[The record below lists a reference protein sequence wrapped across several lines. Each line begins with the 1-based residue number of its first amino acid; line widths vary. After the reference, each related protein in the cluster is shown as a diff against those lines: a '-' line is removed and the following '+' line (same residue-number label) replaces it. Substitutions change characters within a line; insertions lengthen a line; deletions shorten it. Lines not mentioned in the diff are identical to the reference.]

1 MEDAKL
7 TETVVVYEK
16 LNASTGATAINRIKV
31 LEIIE
36 GFGGSAGLKDIANH
50 MGVSTA
56 ATLGYLNWLVKAGYV
71 NKTSEKPVKYT
82 LTESGKSTI
91 TKPKTTSTSEIPAVD
106 TPSTSTTVSTPTT
119 PPKVGFWAKLARFF
133 GGK

>member
-1 MEDAKL
+1 M

-82 LTESGKSTI
+82 LTENGKSKI
-91 TKPKTTSTSEIPAVD
+91 TKPEITSTSENPAVEA
-106 TPSTSTTVSTPTT
+106 PSASTTVPTPTVT